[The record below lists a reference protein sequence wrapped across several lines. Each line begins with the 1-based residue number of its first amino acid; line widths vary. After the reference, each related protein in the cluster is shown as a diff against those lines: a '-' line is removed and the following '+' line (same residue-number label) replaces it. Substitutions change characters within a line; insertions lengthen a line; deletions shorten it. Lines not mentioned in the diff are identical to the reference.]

1 VSKISDVFKRR
12 KALIAYVAV
21 GYPSL
26 EATLC
31 VVPLLAEWGCDAVE
45 LGIPFSDPMADGTTI
60 QQASQIALH
69 NGVNTGTCLEVARA
83 LSRKTAVPLLFMSYL
98 NPLHRYGVVRF
109 CRDSAA
115 AGINALIIPDLPPEE
130 GKEYERVS
138 GVEGLD
144 LIYMLAPTSTP
155 QRIRLVAQRARG
167 FIYLVSLTGV
177 TGVRGESLPPLTDYI
192 NRVRQETSAPLCVGF
207 GISTPAQAGQ
217 VAAMADGVIIGSR
230 LIQLMAAGGDW
241 SDLETF
247 IRQARACLDKSSLLN
262 PVCGR

>member
-1 VSKISDVFKRR
+1 
-12 KALIAYVAV
+12 
-21 GYPSL
+21 
-26 EATLC
+26 
-31 VVPLLAEWGCDAVE
+31 
-45 LGIPFSDPMADGTTI
+45 
-60 QQASQIALH
+60 
-69 NGVNTGTCLEVARA
+69 
-83 LSRKTAVPLLFMSYL
+83 
-98 NPLHRYGVVRF
+98 
-109 CRDSAA
+109 
-115 AGINALIIPDLPPEE
+115 
-130 GKEYERVS
+130 
-138 GVEGLD
+138 VEGLD